1 MARPT
6 KKTTAKASP
15 SRTVAKASKPTPK
28 APAAAAKAKKT
39 VAARAKPPAKRQ
51 APRAVAASV
60 TKTVAKKPAAK
71 KPAAKPKLVA
81 KPTPVAKPKPAAAP
95 TPAPAQAAPAPKA
108 AAPAP
113 KPPPPPKPKKKV
125 VISEKEAASIRE
137 ELTAHRAQLER
148 ELEDLDIGSLHVSQS
163 ELSGEVSFDEEY
175 ADAGT
180 FTFERERDLSLS
192 NNIRDLM
199 DKVDSAMRR
208 LDDRTYGNCERCG
221 NPIDKARLK
230 ALPYSVLCITCKQ
243 QEERIR

>member
-15 SRTVAKASKPTPK
+15 SRSVAKASKPTPK
-28 APAAAAKAKKT
+28 ASAAAKAKKT
-39 VAARAKPPAKRQ
+39 VAAKAKPPAKKQ
-51 APRAVAASV
+51 APKGVAASV
-60 TKTVAKKPAAK
+60 TKPAAK
-71 KPAAKPKLVA
+71 KPVTKKPVS
-81 KPTPVAKPKPAAAP
+81 KPKPAAASKAVP
-95 TPAPAQAAPAPKA
+95 VQAAHAPKA
-108 AAPAP
+108 AAPTAPPAP
-113 KPPPPPKPKKKV
+113 KPAPPPKPKKKV